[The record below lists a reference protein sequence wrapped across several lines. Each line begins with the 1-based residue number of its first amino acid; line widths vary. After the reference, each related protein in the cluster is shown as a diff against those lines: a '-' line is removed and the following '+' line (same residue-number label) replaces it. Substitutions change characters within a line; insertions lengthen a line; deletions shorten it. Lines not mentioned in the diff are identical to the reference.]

1 MELTEKVN
9 TITVLT
15 PIWEKILDVKNVGPG
30 ANFFALGGHS
40 LMAVE
45 MVARIEEQLGVE
57 ITMKDILEHPELNQ
71 LAEFIAKLDSSIK
84 VSHPAST
91 AIYDSLFPLSPNQ
104 RHLWNLVSLSP
115 QDITH
120 NISNAI
126 RIRRKLDITL
136 INEVLNHIFLENE
149 SLRTTFLKNE
159 NGVFQK
165 IKPFSPMDLK
175 FIPLKEHEIKN
186 VLSLEMEK
194 VFHLEQ
200 DELVQVKFYQLAED
214 DFIFFFMAHHIVWDG
229 ISNIV
234 FFNTFLE
241 KYENG
246 ILETS
251 SKKSG
256 SYAEYVYFLEEYFK
270 APEYLEKLSFWK
282 EKFNSIDVVPFF
294 KRDNEGETHLNGSS
308 VLNMRIEEELLVKA
322 EEYVRERGIS
332 LYHLFFSCFH
342 FLLFQKNG
350 SNSQIVGTPVH
361 GRSNRK
367 FRKTLGFFI
376 NTLPFI
382 HHLNPE
388 KKLRDNLNSI
398 IQNLAESFYNQDV
411 PFEHLLKKT
420 RANQLLTNHAL
431 FQTLFVYLDVTQEMK
446 LFDGKEFELVKIDR
460 KSTHCEVDFYLYK
473 AEKFID
479 VVIEYRKNLFSQMS
493 MDSFFQD
500 YIEIVRTIVTNDQIT
515 LEEIKKEKIDKK
527 KSFIDIVNLTL
538 NPPHVIPS
546 FIDTIFEQIRSK
558 KSQIAISSKNWS
570 LEYSDLEKYTAV
582 ISEELQ
588 KAGIQKGDVVGIYL
602 ERDQFLVPAL
612 LATLHSGA
620 IYLPL
625 DPSFPQERLQYMAQ
639 KSSCKIIISTQSLDS
654 QFLTSKKIIVQ
665 DLDFDSSPSLIAS
678 NIRPSDSAYLLFT
691 SGSTGNPKGV
701 EVTHENISNF
711 LLSMSLAP
719 GMKNTDKLLAVTT
732 ISFDISVLEL
742 FLPLYVGA
750 SVYLATKDEVIDPR
764 EIKKII
770 IEKDISIMQ
779 ATPVTWRMLL
789 KQDSSSYSNL
799 KVLCGGEALDK
810 TLANDLVT
818 RCGEVWNMYGPT
830 ETTVWSSIKKIE
842 ATDIQITIGHPILNT
857 YFLILDDKGQRLYAG
872 EKGRLFI
879 GGKGISRGYF
889 QENKLTAERFISH
902 PDNKSEI
909 IYDTGDIAFYNEAGE
924 VICLGRADN
933 QVKVRGYRIELGEI
947 EEAILK
953 ENNVFE
959 VACKVIDDEIYAFVS
974 LKDKSKNIEDISSN
988 LIRKIPRYMIPKRLI
1003 VIDELPKT
1011 PNDKIDRKQL
1021 NLAPLKKT
1029 KTELIEENFE
1039 IKTIV
1044 KGVWEKHLKLNHFS
1058 DDESFFNLGGHSLI
1072 ALDIFNQINAYF
1084 NISLDLSSLFTHH
1097 SVSKLSSLVNE
1108 KIQQKNESLKGYS
1121 YVVKINEE
1129 SHNSEK
1135 IFCFHGVGGNVLN
1148 YYPLAG
1154 ALKGFN
1160 FYGVQASGLN
1170 GKDRI
1175 ISSIPEMARAYIKEM
1190 KSIQPQGPY
1199 LLAGGSMGGM
1209 IAIEVASQLVRNGD
1223 EVEHVFMFDTFG
1235 PELKLDGDEF
1245 HFENLPQRIVNKVR
1259 SKWKHLLFLSQVYTH
1274 KLKGKAIPHY
1284 IRYQFISYKN
1294 LKAMQ
1299 TFNPD
1304 LCHFPVTLIR
1314 ARQELKGVYL
1324 DPYLGWESIL
1334 KGKLKIIEIAGDHSS
1349 FIETQDFLET
1359 LKASVSTYKDK

>member
-15 PIWEKILDVKNVGPG
+15 SIWEKVLGVINVEPN

-57 ITMKDILEHPELNQ
+57 ITMKDIIEHPELKQ
-71 LAEFIAKLDSSIK
+71 LAEFVSKLDSSIK
-84 VSHPAST
+84 NLRPAHI
-91 AIYDSLFPLSPNQ
+91 AFKDSLFPLSPNQ
-104 RHLWNLVSLSP
+104 RHLWNLISLSP

-126 RIRRKLDITL
+126 RIKRKLDIKL
-136 INEVLNHIFLENE
+136 INEVLNQIFLEND
-149 SLRTTFLKNE
+149 SLRTTFIR
-159 NGVFQK
+159 NGNDIFQQ
-165 IKPFSPMDLK
+165 IKPFSPRELS
-175 FIPLKEHEIKN
+175 FIPLKEHEIKS
-186 VLSLEMEK
+186 VLGQEMEK
-194 VFHLEQ
+194 VFYLEK
-200 DELVQVKFYQLAED
+200 DELVQVKFFQLAED
-214 DFIFFFMAHHIVWDG
+214 DYIFFFMAHHIVWDG

-241 KYENG
+241 RYLNNDKDFNA
-246 ILETS
+246 
-251 SKKSG
+251 KKTG

-270 APEYLEKLSFWK
+270 EPEYLEKLSFWK
-282 EKFNSIDVVPFF
+282 ERFNSIDAVPFF
-294 KRDNEGETHLNGSS
+294 KRDKEGESHLNESS
-308 VLNMRIEEELLVKA
+308 VLNLRIEEELLVQA

-332 LYHLFFSCFH
+332 LYHLFFACFH
-342 FLLFQKNG
+342 FLLFQRNG
-350 SNSQIVGTPVH
+350 SHVQIVGTPVH
-361 GRSNRK
+361 GRTNRR

-382 HHLNPE
+382 HHLDPD
-388 KKLRDNLNSI
+388 KKLRENLNNI
-398 IQNLAESFYNQDV
+398 IQNLAECFHHQDI

-420 RANQLLTNHAL
+420 RAHQLLTNHSL

-446 LFDGKEFELVKIDR
+446 VFDGKEFELVKIDR

-473 AEKFID
+473 AEEFVD
-479 VVIEYRKNLFSQMS
+479 VVIEYRKNLFSPMS
-493 MDSFFQD
+493 MNAFFQD
-500 YIEIVRTIVTNDQIT
+500 YIEIVKTVITKDQIA
-515 LEEIKKEKIDKK
+515 LDEIQKGKVIKK

-538 NPPHVIPS
+538 HPPHTIPS
-546 FIDTIFEQIRSK
+546 FIDIIFEKIRSQDSK
-558 KSQIAISSKNWS
+558 IAISSNQWALTYNELGKH
-570 LEYSDLEKYTAV
+570 TAV
-582 ISEELQ
+582 ISEELR
-588 KAGIQKGDVVGIYL
+588 KRGIQKGDVVGIYL

-612 LATLHSGA
+612 LATLQIGA

-625 DPSFPQERLQYMAQ
+625 DPSFPQERLQYMAR
-639 KSSCKIIISTQSLDS
+639 KSSCKVVVGTKHLDSHFLSTQ
-654 QFLTSKKIIVQ
+654 KIIVQ
-665 DLDFDSSPSLIAS
+665 DLKFDSRPVLAAFDIK
-678 NIRPSDSAYLLFT
+678 PSDSAYLLFT

-711 LLSMSLAP
+711 LLSMSSDP
-719 GMKNTDKLLAVTT
+719 GMKDTDTLLAVTT

-742 FLPLYVGA
+742 FLPLYVGG
-750 SVYLATKDEVIDPR
+750 SFYLATKDEVIDPK

-770 IEKDISIMQ
+770 SEHKISIMQ

-789 KQDSSSYSNL
+789 RQDSTSYKNL

-810 TLANDLVT
+810 SLANDLVN

-830 ETTVWSSIKKIE
+830 ETTVWSSIKRIE
-842 ATDIQITIGHPILNT
+842 ADSQITIGSPILNT
-857 YFLILDDKGQRLYAG
+857 FFLILDDEKQRLPAG

-879 GGKGISRGYF
+879 GGKGVSRGYYQDSILSEEKF
-889 QENKLTAERFISH
+889 IPHPENSK
-902 PDNKSEI
+902 EI
-909 IYDTGDIAFYNEAGE
+909 IYDTGDIAFYNEVGE

-933 QVKVRGYRIELGEI
+933 QVKIRGYRIELGEI

-953 ENNVFE
+953 ENNIFE
-959 VACKVIDDEIYAFVS
+959 VACKAIDDEIYAFVS
-974 LKDKSKNIEDISSN
+974 LKDKKREIEDILPN
-988 LIRKIPRYMIPKRLI
+988 LAKKIPRYMIPKRVI
-1003 VIDELPKT
+1003 VLEELPKT

-1021 NLAPLKKT
+1021 NLNFHKPSKKDMA
-1029 KTELIEENFE
+1029 EDNYEVQ
-1039 IKTIV
+1039 TIV
-1044 KGVWEKHLKLNHFS
+1044 KEIWKKHLKLDHFS
-1058 DDESFFNLGGHSLI
+1058 EEESFFNLGGHSLI
-1072 ALDIFNQINAYF
+1072 ALDIFNQINSYF
-1084 NISLDLSSLFTHH
+1084 NISLDLSSLFNHH
-1097 SVSKLSSLVNE
+1097 SVSKLSNLVNE

-1121 YVVKINEE
+1121 HVVRINEE
-1129 SHNSEK
+1129 LHNTEK
-1135 IFCFHGVGGNVLN
+1135 VFCFHGVGGNVLN
-1148 YYPLAG
+1148 YYPLAQ

-1175 ISSIPEMARAYIKEM
+1175 ISSIPDMARAYIREM
-1190 KSIQPQGPY
+1190 KSIQPHGPY

-1209 IAIEVASQLVRNGD
+1209 IAIEVASQLVKNGD
-1223 EVEHVFMFDTFG
+1223 VVGHVFMFDTFG
-1235 PELKLDGDEF
+1235 PELKLDRDEF
-1245 HFENLPQRIVNKVR
+1245 RFENVPQKVVNKLKT
-1259 SKWKHLLFLSQVYTH
+1259 KWKHLLFLSQVYAYQ
-1274 KLKGKAIPHY
+1274 LKGKTIPHH

-1299 TFNPD
+1299 TFNPGRCD
-1304 LCHFPVTLIR
+1304 FPVTLIR

-1359 LKASVSTYKDK
+1359 LKMSVSTYKEK